1 AAPPERVLEHSR
13 LGVGA
18 VKDGDVV
25 PGGAGPARGQ
35 DRLGD
40 EVGLLVLVPGAV
52 DGRALALPVLGPEP
66 LVLPRDVVGDHR
78 GGEREN
84 PLRRAIVLLE
94 PDDPGARIVRLEVED
109 VPDVRSS
116 RGPRAARSTS
126 SSATI
131 WFFAA
136 LIRWTI
142 DAGVHVRSVMSSSRM
157 HSFTSWRR
165 ASSS

>member
-1 AAPPERVLEHSR
+1 APTGRGVAWPPDGTAVVRIHDESQVRERVLGLSSRVEAHRAHDYVRDAAPPERVLEHSR

-40 EVGLLVLVPGAV
+40 EAGLLVLVPGAV

-109 VPDVRSS
+109 VPDVGYAPFINR
-116 RGPRAARSTS
+116 
-126 SSATI
+126 
-131 WFFAA
+131 
-136 LIRWTI
+136 
-142 DAGVHVRSVMSSSRM
+142 
-157 HSFTSWRR
+157 
-165 ASSS
+165 